1 MSERRAIIGPVS
13 EATPGVPA
21 ENMRVSDAERAQVQD
36 RLRRAH
42 DVGQLDLAEFD
53 ERVRTV
59 WAARTRGDLA
69 RVTADLPAPPPA
81 PARPGVF
88 SATPG
93 GMAMRVLTLVWVSIV
108 VVNLTVWGIVS
119 LTVDGPVHPWWL
131 WVAAPTGSVLAV
143 LYLAGIGRPQR

>member
-1 MSERRAIIGPVS
+1 VS
-13 EATPGVPA
+13 EATPDVPA

-42 DVGQLDLAEFD
+42 DLGQLDLTEFD

-69 RVTADLPAPPPA
+69 GITADLPAPPPS

-88 SATPG
+88 SPTPG
-93 GMAMRVLTLVWVSIV
+93 GMAMRVLTLVWLSTV
-108 VVNLTVWGIVS
+108 VVNLTVWGIVA
-119 LTVDGPVHPWWL
+119 LTVDESVYPWWL
-131 WVAAPTGSVLAV
+131 WAAGPPGAVLAV
-143 LYLAGIGRPQR
+143 LYATGIGRPRR